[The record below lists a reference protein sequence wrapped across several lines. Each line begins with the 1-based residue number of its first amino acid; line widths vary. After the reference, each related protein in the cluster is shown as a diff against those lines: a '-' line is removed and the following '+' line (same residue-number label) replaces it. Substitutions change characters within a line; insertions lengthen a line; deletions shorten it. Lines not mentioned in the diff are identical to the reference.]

1 MKKEE
6 IQDQIEE
13 FETKLTD
20 RRIGLLKDLASKR
33 SRHFAMVLEDLYDPH
48 NISAVIRT
56 SEVFGFQDVH
66 IIEEENP
73 FRIAKSILKGSF
85 KWMNLFRY
93 KKRQTAMDHL
103 KSKGYQI
110 AVASTN
116 TDKTID
122 QLDLSKPTAFY
133 LGAEKRGNHPETL
146 EQADVHF
153 ILPQYG
159 LTESMNVSVAAGVLM
174 THLEIKMRQDGREKY
189 CLNEDEQQEIL
200 LEWYDRHRNGV
211 ENNHPLQDVEDIEK
225 KPNGGKG

>member
-6 IQDQIEE
+6 IQKQIKAFEDQ
-13 FETKLTD
+13 LTE
-20 RRIGLLKDLASKR
+20 RRIGLLRNLAANR
-33 SRHFAMVLEDLYDPH
+33 SRHFTMVLEDLYDPH

-93 KKRQTAMDHL
+93 KQRASAMAHL
-103 KSKGYQI
+103 RAKGYRI

-116 TDKTID
+116 TNQTID
-122 QLDLSKPTAFY
+122 QLDLSIPTAFY
-133 LGAEKRGNHPETL
+133 LGAEKRGNHPDTL

-174 THLEIKMRQDGREKY
+174 THLEMFMRQNGRSNF
-189 CLNEDEQQEIL
+189 CLSHDQQEEIL
-200 LEWYDRHRNGV
+200 LEWYDRHVNGIDK
-211 ENNHPLQDVEDIEK
+211 NHPLEDVPNVERI
-225 KPNGGKG
+225 PNGGKG